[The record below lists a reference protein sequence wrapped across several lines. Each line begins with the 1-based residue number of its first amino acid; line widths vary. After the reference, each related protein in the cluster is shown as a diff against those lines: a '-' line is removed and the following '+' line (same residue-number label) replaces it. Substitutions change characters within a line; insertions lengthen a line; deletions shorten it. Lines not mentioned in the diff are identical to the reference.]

1 MFNAFLEFD
10 ELKTYTMVTIKM
22 DDHVLC
28 RALEIFKS
36 REKNFTLDYNKA
48 TMLKYS
54 EYTNI
59 ILKQDNYFPVIK
71 KTQTISTT

>member
-59 ILKQDNYFPVIK
+59 ILNQDNYCPVIK